1 MALEVGVLWFAY
13 RAFEMCESEVE
24 KARVEI
30 LTGSLKFSSL
40 QVQVSILSN
49 DQDESSFDMKKLQ
62 LCGGFLRGTDF
73 FVSDAIVRVLT
84 PLLDSHFLDS
94 SFAFRLSCSLFDFLN
109 KIENNGNKAR
119 KVDHIDM
126 FLSLGVINR
135 EKLIEKLKPYL
146 EKDIG
151 MNPILDSF
159 FRIPLWIHIM
169 GKQSLL

>member
-84 PLLDSHFLDS
+84 PLLDSHF
-94 SFAFRLSCSLFDFLN
+94 
-109 KIENNGNKAR
+109 
-119 KVDHIDM
+119 
-126 FLSLGVINR
+126 
-135 EKLIEKLKPYL
+135 
-146 EKDIG
+146 
-151 MNPILDSF
+151 
-159 FRIPLWIHIM
+159 
-169 GKQSLL
+169 